1 MYKIGCRIRMFRERK
16 GLSQKEFA
24 AAIGQSN
31 STVSNWERG
40 LTRPNVDVLDKIC
53 EVLAVPADDLL
64 EILNIKDGLS
74 ETERLLVSAYRK
86 KADIRNAVNILLGV
100 KTNDYCEN
108 K

>member
-31 STVSNWERG
+31 STVSNRERG
-40 LTRPNVDVLDKIC
+40 LTRPNVDVLVKIC